1 MDLLIQI
8 ALFVMLGVLLYYID
22 SAILTGL
29 YRVVYNMT
37 HRDPLDQSVR
47 KGFLMN
53 RNARVRLT
61 WAMGITAVVA
71 IITLLFGNFSATQPG

>member
-8 ALFVMLGVLLYYID
+8 ALFVLLGVLLYYID

-37 HRDPLDQSVR
+37 HRIR
-47 KGFLMN
+47 WTN
-53 RNARVRLT
+53 RLGKV
-61 WAMGITAVVA
+61 
-71 IITLLFGNFSATQPG
+71 S